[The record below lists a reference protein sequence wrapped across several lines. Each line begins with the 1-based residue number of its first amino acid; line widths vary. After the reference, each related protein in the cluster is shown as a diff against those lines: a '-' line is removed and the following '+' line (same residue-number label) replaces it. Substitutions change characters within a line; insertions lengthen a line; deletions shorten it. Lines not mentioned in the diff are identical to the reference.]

1 MSAAGSAP
9 IGPADLPI
17 PTVEEGSITNETLE
31 AAGTVAAENAN
42 MDFIANA
49 TGTIFANGWT
59 PELQNMVGGQQT
71 PEGLLQTVQAVYE
84 EELAQ

>member
-1 MSAAGSAP
+1 M
-9 IGPADLPI
+9 
-17 PTVEEGSITNETLE
+17 
-31 AAGTVAAENAN
+31 

-49 TGTIFANGWT
+49 TGTIFPNGWT